1 MANTTTA
8 PKVANVA
15 VADRFPATVAELKPF
30 GAIVR
35 LGDTGLTGLLH
46 VSRMAGGSQGA
57 RAKRLAALTVGAEIT
72 EVEVVGVER
81 DGKRVKVAVS
91 EKSLADARVLAEL
104 QPGSALRGEIA
115 GKREFGVFV
124 RLLEGVAE
132 GVEGL
137 AHVSELPG
145 ANPDAREAWLAQA
158 ANGTPVTVEV
168 LSVRQDEAGD
178 LRVSLSLRA
187 EERRIARER
196 YGVGTVHT
204 GRVVKRA
211 GEGFLVSFRAVTGYL
226 PFAELGKAGAGSV
239 RVGGNVRT
247 KIETIDERMR
257 ATLTRRGL

>member
-1 MANTTTA
+1 MTNTTTA
-8 PKVANVA
+8 AKVANVA
-15 VADRFPATVAELKPF
+15 VADRFPAVVAELKPF
-30 GAIVR
+30 GAIVH
-35 LGDTGLTGLLH
+35 LGETGLTGLLH
-46 VSRMAGGSQGA
+46 VSRMAGGSHGV
-57 RAKRLAALTVGAEIT
+57 RGKRLSSLTVGAAIA

-81 DGKRVKVAVS
+81 EGKRVKVAVS
-91 EKSLADARVLAEL
+91 EKSLVDARVLAEL
-104 QPGSALRGEIA
+104 QPGTALRGEIA

-137 AHVSELPG
+137 VHVSELPG
-145 ANPDAREAWLAQA
+145 VNPDAREAWLAKA
-158 ANGTPVTVEV
+158 ANGTAVTVEV

-187 EERRIARER
+187 EERQRARTL

-211 GEGFLVSFRAVTGYL
+211 GEGFLVSFGAVTGFL

-239 RVGGNVRT
+239 RVGGNVRA
-247 KIETIDERMR
+247 KIETIDDRMR